1 VTYQDSR
8 HVWLDNLRLAIASNE
23 GFPHLVAR
31 WCRVFL
37 DHDEEGAVPARHAIG
52 LFVPEDQV
60 LKVLLLIASILALV
74 SQQLLV
80 VLATSV
86 GWRSYVQL

>member
-8 HVWLDNLRLAIASNE
+8 HVWLDNLRLAIASDE

-37 DHDEEGAVPARHAIG
+37 DHDEEG
-52 LFVPEDQV
+52 V